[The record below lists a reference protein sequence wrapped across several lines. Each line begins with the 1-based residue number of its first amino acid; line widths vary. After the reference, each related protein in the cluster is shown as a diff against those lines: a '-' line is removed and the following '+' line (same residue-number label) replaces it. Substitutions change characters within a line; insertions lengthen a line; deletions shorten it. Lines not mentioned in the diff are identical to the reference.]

1 MTRAVSPNRQ
11 RPVLLVGSGVIAA
24 GLGDAVVTLAERTRT
39 GVLNTYCAKGLFAFD
54 HPAHLGTVGLQHD
67 DLTLASVTGPDAV
80 FSPVIAVGVGPN
92 EVAGGP
98 GESWHVVD
106 PADLPLL
113 DLPVA
118 DVFPDRPPLYAALA
132 QVCGPL
138 YGDDSVPLSPVR
150 AAGDLAV
157 WLPANTVVVASGG
170 LAGFWIGR
178 TFPTRRPATVWLPA
192 GVDPGFVDRTV
203 AQQVAAGKAVVVVA
217 GPGDPPV
224 SPDATGTGATVIVE
238 HWLPDGPELGATQR
252 IEQLDQALGRARQA
266 SMSHGHGA
274 DQRLPAQDL
283 PAQDLPAQDLPA
295 QDLPVHSLPVQHLSV
310 GVRCDELTAMERV
323 AGAVTAWGG
332 VAGR

>member
-1 MTRAVSPNRQ
+1 VTRPVSPDRQ

-24 GLGDAVVTLAERTRT
+24 GLGGAVVALAERTRT

-67 DLTLASVTGPDAV
+67 DLTLASATGPDAM
-80 FSPVIAVGVGPN
+80 FSPVIAVGVAPD
-92 EVAGGP
+92 EVAGGLH
-98 GESWHVVD
+98 ESWQVVD
-106 PADLPLL
+106 PADLPSL

-118 DVFPDRPPLYAALA
+118 DVYPDRPPLYAALA

-150 AAGDLAV
+150 AAGDLAA
-157 WLPANTVVVASGG
+157 WLPANTVVVAPGG

-203 AQQVAAGKAVVVVA
+203 AQRVAAGETVVVVV
-217 GPGDPPV
+217 GPGDPEV
-224 SPDATGTGATVIVE
+224 SPHAVAPGAPVIVE
-238 HWLPDGPELGATQR
+238 HWNPQGPLLDAAGR
-252 IEQLDQALGRARQA
+252 IEQLDQAVGQARQ
-266 SMSHGHGA
+266 SSRSQHGGS
-274 DQRLPAQDL
+274 DRN
-283 PAQDLPAQDLPA
+283 
-295 QDLPVHSLPVQHLSV
+295 SPVQHLSV
-310 GVRCDELTAMERV
+310 GVGCDDLTAMERV

-332 VAGR
+332 VDGA